1 MNGLVRAAPVVF
13 LGLLAL
19 LWEVASRSGMADPRV
34 LPPFSDV
41 VVVLWSLLHSPGFL
55 ADLGV
60 TALEVLVA
68 FLIVV
73 PLGLGVGLYL
83 GERRRAYD
91 AFAPALNLLLSAPKS
106 IFLPIF
112 IFAFGIGFGQK
123 VIYAVTLAFF
133 IVVLTGVAAARSV
146 PRGLLGMA
154 RAFGATQRQVY
165 LQVYL
170 PAMEPMILE
179 GARTGFIYTVTGVLI
194 AEMYGSPRGIGRLMF
209 AWGESYRMPELLAS
223 VVLVVVLTVFIN
235 EAIRWLEDQRRGSRG
250 AA

>member
-1 MNGLVRAAPVVF
+1 MKGLVRAAPIAF
-13 LGLLAL
+13 LALLAL
-19 LWEVASRSGMADPRV
+19 LWEVASRSGMADPQV

-41 VVVLWSLLHSPGFL
+41 AVVLWSLLRSPGFL

-83 GERRRAYD
+83 GERRNAYD
-91 AFAPALNLLLSAPKS
+91 AFAPTLNLMLSAPKS

-112 IFAFGIGFGQK
+112 ILAFGIGFGQK
-123 VIYAVTLAFF
+123 VVYAVTLAFF

-146 PRGLLGMA
+146 PRGLLSMA
-154 RAFGATQRQVY
+154 RAFGASQQQIY

-170 PAMEPMILE
+170 PAMQPMILE

-194 AEMYGSPRGIGRLMF
+194 AEMYGSPRGLGRLMF
-209 AWGESYRMPELLAS
+209 AWGESFRMSELLAS

-235 EAIRWLEDQRRGSRG
+235 EAIRWFEDQRRGSRG
-250 AA
+250 TA